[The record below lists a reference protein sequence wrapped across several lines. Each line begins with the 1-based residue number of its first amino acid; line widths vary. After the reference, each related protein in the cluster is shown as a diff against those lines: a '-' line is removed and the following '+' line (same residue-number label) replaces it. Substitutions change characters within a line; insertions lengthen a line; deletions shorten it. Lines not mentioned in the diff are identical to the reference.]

1 MVYVYKILKIR
12 KENQNV
18 TYRVTLKV
26 LSKRIQRNTDRPK
39 GGMISLLV
47 ITISKILLITTK
59 QSNRLNNDTKYPWK
73 NK

>member
-1 MVYVYKILKIR
+1 MLINNIFKNQK
-12 KENQNV
+12 KNQNG